1 MTHHHQH
8 VDVHARGER
17 LIMWGYFY
25 LGAGAILLLGFVLNA
40 TGSSSRLGLM
50 PSQTEQVT
58 SLLTA
63 IIGLVSAV
71 GGFIA
76 LLKGKAGRGSVAV
89 VTRPIRRWSAAGGAG
104 GPDGA
109 RAAGAVPWSTRAA
122 WP

>member
-40 TGSSSRLGLM
+40 TGSTRLGLM

-76 LLKGKAGRGSVAV
+76 LLKGKQ
-89 VTRPIRRWSAAGGAG
+89 AAS
-104 GPDGA
+104 
-109 RAAGAVPWSTRAA
+109 R
-122 WP
+122 

>member
-17 LIMWGYFY
+17 LIMRGYFY

-50 PSQTEQVT
+50 PSQTEQLT

-63 IIGLVSAV
+63 IIGLASAV
-71 GGFIA
+71 AGFIA
-76 LLKGKAGRGSVAV
+76 LLKGKQAAGR
-89 VTRPIRRWSAAGGAG
+89 
-104 GPDGA
+104 
-109 RAAGAVPWSTRAA
+109 
-122 WP
+122 

>member
-1 MTHHHQH
+1 MERSCTAMTIGRPAVARTGITRVEEPTMAHHHHQH
-8 VDVHARGER
+8 VDDHARGER

-50 PSQTEQVT
+50 PSQTEQLT

-76 LLKGKAGRGSVAV
+76 LLKGKQAAGR
-89 VTRPIRRWSAAGGAG
+89 
-104 GPDGA
+104 
-109 RAAGAVPWSTRAA
+109 
-122 WP
+122 

>member
-40 TGSSSRLGLM
+40 TGSSSKLGLM
-50 PSQTEQVT
+50 PSQTEQLT

-63 IIGLVSAV
+63 IIGVGIGVSTITGLVSAV
-71 GGFIA
+71 GGLIA
-76 LLKGKAGRGSVAV
+76 LLKGKQAAGR
-89 VTRPIRRWSAAGGAG
+89 
-104 GPDGA
+104 
-109 RAAGAVPWSTRAA
+109 
-122 WP
+122 

>member
-40 TGSSSRLGLM
+40 TGSSSKLGLM
-50 PSQTEQVT
+50 PSQTEQLT

-76 LLKGKAGRGSVAV
+76 LLKGKQAAGR
-89 VTRPIRRWSAAGGAG
+89 
-104 GPDGA
+104 
-109 RAAGAVPWSTRAA
+109 
-122 WP
+122 